1 MQLKANKINFKQKE
15 DRYVLKDID
24 FYVNSGE
31 VVGLVAPSGFGKTTL
46 AKILAGYITPESGE
60 VVFEGCRREKNG
72 YNPVQ
77 LIFQHPEKS
86 VNPKWKMKK
95 IINES
100 FTPSKELIEAM
111 GIKEGWMNRWPSELS
126 GGELQRFCV
135 IRALS
140 PKTKFLIADE
150 MTTML
155 DAITQAQIWNVVLD
169 YAKKNDI
176 GVVVISHEKA
186 LVHKICDRVVNLE
199 EFKEEQKQVV
209 QLNSLII
216 QKFRYKNMNLN
227 I

>member
-1 MQLKANKINFKQKE
+1 MQLKASKINFKYNE

-169 YAKKNDI
+169 YARKNDI

-186 LVHKICDRVVNLE
+186 LVEKICDRVVNLE
-199 EFKEEQKQVV
+199 EFKEEQKEVV
-209 QLNSLII
+209 
-216 QKFRYKNMNLN
+216 
-227 I
+227 

>member
-1 MQLKANKINFKQKE
+1 MQLKASKINFKYNE

-46 AKILAGYITPESGE
+46 AKILAVYITPESGE

-169 YAKKNDI
+169 YARKNDI

-186 LVHKICDRVVNLE
+186 LVEKICDRVVNLE
-199 EFKEEQKQVV
+199 EFKEEQKEVV
-209 QLNSLII
+209 
-216 QKFRYKNMNLN
+216 
-227 I
+227 

>member
-1 MQLKANKINFKQKE
+1 MQLKASKINFKYNE

-46 AKILAGYITPESGE
+46 AKILAGYMTPESGE
-60 VVFEGCRREKNG
+60 VVIEGCRREKNG

-169 YAKKNDI
+169 YARKNDI

-186 LVHKICDRVVNLE
+186 LVEKICDRVVNLE
-199 EFKEEQKQVV
+199 EFKEEQKEVV
-209 QLNSLII
+209 
-216 QKFRYKNMNLN
+216 
-227 I
+227 

>member
-1 MQLKANKINFKQKE
+1 MQLKASKINFKYNE

-46 AKILAGYITPESGE
+46 AKILAWYITPESWE

-186 LVHKICDRVVNLE
+186 LVEKICDRVVNLE
-199 EFKEEQKQVV
+199 EFKEEQKEVV
-209 QLNSLII
+209 
-216 QKFRYKNMNLN
+216 
-227 I
+227 

>member
-1 MQLKANKINFKQKE
+1 MQLKASKINFKYNE
-15 DRYVLKDID
+15 DRYVLKDVD

-169 YAKKNDI
+169 YARKNDI

-186 LVHKICDRVVNLE
+186 LVEKICDRVVNLE
-199 EFKEEQKQVV
+199 EFKEEQKEVV
-209 QLNSLII
+209 
-216 QKFRYKNMNLN
+216 
-227 I
+227 

>member
-1 MQLKANKINFKQKE
+1 MQLKAKNINFKYNDE
-15 DRYVLKDID
+15 RYILKDID

-60 VVFEGCRREKNG
+60 VVLEGCKREKNG

-169 YAKKNDI
+169 YARKNDI

-186 LVHKICDRVVNLE
+186 LVDKICDRVVNLE
-199 EFKEEQKQVV
+199 EFKEEQKEVV
-209 QLNSLII
+209 
-216 QKFRYKNMNLN
+216 
-227 I
+227 